1 MVFFKIYLI
10 GKTPFHLYI
19 VYNGS
24 ETHCSSG
31 FRGVMMVLVG
41 VMMVIC
47 AEKAYFCRV
56 VNKNYMATKKKEI
69 IETKEAVQLPK
80 VEKVRPDYAHLKVS
94 PTYATTKYL
103 ADSFDYTKCYQ
114 LATAH
119 FGQTPIWQEPE
130 ELWEAYAIYSA
141 WCEATPVIT
150 QEAVKSGNMAGTLY
164 EVPKKHLQSE
174 GEFCMFLGASVNYLR
189 NRRTTYAEN
198 LKEFDLT
205 VCADFIEVIDR
216 IREAI
221 AQDLDQ
227 GATVGQFDANYVRA
241 LRGIKTQMD
250 YTSNGE
256 AIKGGLTVN
265 VTDPKVRAK
274 VSSIKNFKKDHKE
287 DDK

>member
-1 MVFFKIYLI
+1 MVLI
-10 GKTPFHLYI
+10 GVKD
-19 VYNGS
+19 
-24 ETHCSSG
+24 
-31 FRGVMMVLVG
+31 
-41 VMMVIC
+41 VIW

-80 VEKVRPDYAHLKVS
+80 VEKVRPDYAHFRLA

-103 ADSFDYTKCYQ
+103 ADSFNYTKCYQ

-119 FGQTPIWQEPE
+119 YGMTPIWQEPK

-174 GEFCMFLGASVNYLR
+174 GEFCMFLGASPGYL
-189 NRRTTYAEN
+189 NKRRSVYAEN

-205 VCADFIEVIDR
+205 ICADFIEVIDK

-287 DDK
+287 DAK

>member
-1 MVFFKIYLI
+1 MAIW
-10 GKTPFHLYI
+10 
-19 VYNGS
+19 
-24 ETHCSSG
+24 
-31 FRGVMMVLVG
+31 
-41 VMMVIC
+41 

-80 VEKVRPDYAHLKVS
+80 VEKVRPDYAHFQLA

-103 ADSFDYTKCYQ
+103 ADSFNYTKCYQ
-114 LATAH
+114 VATAH
-119 FGQTPIWQEPE
+119 YGMTPIWQEPQ

-174 GEFCMFLGASVNYLR
+174 GEFCMFLGANPMYLS
-189 NRRTTYAEN
+189 NRRSTYAEN

-205 VCADFIEVIDR
+205 ICADFIAVIDR
-216 IREAI
+216 IRNAI

-274 VSSIKNFKKDHKE
+274 VSSIKNFKKNHKE

>member
-1 MVFFKIYLI
+1 
-10 GKTPFHLYI
+10 
-19 VYNGS
+19 
-24 ETHCSSG
+24 
-31 FRGVMMVLVG
+31 
-41 VMMVIC
+41 
-47 AEKAYFCRV
+47 
-56 VNKNYMATKKKEI
+56 MATKKKQI
-69 IETKEAVQLPK
+69 IETPEAVELPK
-80 VEKVRPDYAHLKVS
+80 VEKVSADYAHLFLA

-103 ADSFDYTKCYQ
+103 ADSFNYTKCYQ

-119 FGQTPIWQEPE
+119 FGMTPIWQEPQ

-150 QEAVKSGNMAGTLY
+150 KEAVKSGNMAGTLY

-174 GEFCMFLGASVNYLR
+174 GEFCMFLGASINYLKM
-189 NRRTTYAEN
+189 RRSTYAEN
-198 LKEFDLT
+198 LKEFELT
-205 VCADFIEVIDR
+205 ICADFIEVIDK

-241 LRGIKTQMD
+241 LRGLKTQMD

-274 VSSIKNFKKDHKE
+274 VSSIKNFKKNHKE
-287 DDK
+287 EEKG

>member
-1 MVFFKIYLI
+1 MAIW
-10 GKTPFHLYI
+10 
-19 VYNGS
+19 
-24 ETHCSSG
+24 
-31 FRGVMMVLVG
+31 
-41 VMMVIC
+41 
-47 AEKAYFCRV
+47 AEKAYFCVV

-69 IETKEAVQLPK
+69 IETREAVQLPK

-103 ADSFDYTKCYQ
+103 ADSFNYTKCYQ

-119 FGQTPIWQEPE
+119 FGQTPVWQEPE

-205 VCADFIEVIDR
+205 ICADFIEVIDR

-287 DDK
+287 EDK

>member
-1 MVFFKIYLI
+1 MVLI
-10 GKTPFHLYI
+10 GI
-19 VYNGS
+19 N
-24 ETHCSSG
+24 EA
-31 FRGVMMVLVG
+31 
-41 VMMVIC
+41 IW

-56 VNKNYMATKKKEI
+56 VNKNCMATKKKEI
-69 IETKEAVQLPK
+69 IETKEAVQLAKP
-80 VEKVRPDYAHLKVS
+80 EKVRPDYAHFRLA

-103 ADSFDYTKCYQ
+103 ADSFNYTKCYQ
-114 LATAH
+114 IATAH
-119 FGQTPIWQEPE
+119 YGMTPIWQEPQ

-174 GEFCMFLGASVNYLR
+174 GEFCMFLGASPGYL
-189 NRRTTYAEN
+189 NKRRSVYAEN

-205 VCADFIEVIDR
+205 ICADFIAVIDK
-216 IREAI
+216 IRDAI

-274 VSSIKNFKKDHKE
+274 VSSIKNFKKNHKE
-287 DDK
+287 EEEK

>member
-1 MVFFKIYLI
+1 MVLI
-10 GKTPFHLYI
+10 GVNDAI
-19 VYNGS
+19 W
-24 ETHCSSG
+24 
-31 FRGVMMVLVG
+31 
-41 VMMVIC
+41 

-56 VNKNYMATKKKEI
+56 VNKNYMAIKKKEI

-80 VEKVRPDYAHLKVS
+80 PEKVRPDYAHFQLA

-103 ADSFDYTKCYQ
+103 ADSFNYTKCYQ
-114 LATAH
+114 VATAH
-119 FGQTPIWQEPE
+119 YGMTPIWQEPQ

-174 GEFCMFLGASVNYLR
+174 GEFCMFLGANPVYLS
-189 NRRTTYAEN
+189 NRRSTYAEN

-205 VCADFIEVIDR
+205 ICADFIAVIDR

-265 VTDPKVRAK
+265 VTDPKVRTK
-274 VSSIKNFKKDHKE
+274 VSSIKNFKKDHKDME
-287 DDK
+287 DK

>member
-1 MVFFKIYLI
+1 M
-10 GKTPFHLYI
+10 
-19 VYNGS
+19 
-24 ETHCSSG
+24 
-31 FRGVMMVLVG
+31 VG
-41 VMMVIC
+41 VKMAIW

-80 VEKVRPDYAHLKVS
+80 VEKVRPDYAHFQLA

-103 ADSFDYTKCYQ
+103 ADSFNYTKCYQ
-114 LATAH
+114 VATAH
-119 FGQTPIWQEPE
+119 YGMTPIWQEPQ

-174 GEFCMFLGASVNYLR
+174 GEFCMFLGANPMYLS
-189 NRRTTYAEN
+189 NRRSTYAEN

-205 VCADFIEVIDR
+205 ICADFIEVIDK

>member
-1 MVFFKIYLI
+1 
-10 GKTPFHLYI
+10 
-19 VYNGS
+19 
-24 ETHCSSG
+24 
-31 FRGVMMVLVG
+31 
-41 VMMVIC
+41 
-47 AEKAYFCRV
+47 
-56 VNKNYMATKKKEI
+56 MATKKKQI
-69 IETKEAVQLPK
+69 IETPEAVELPK
-80 VEKVRPDYAHLKVS
+80 VEKVGADYAHFRLA

-103 ADSFDYTKCYQ
+103 ADSFDFTKGYQ

-119 FGQTPIWQEPE
+119 FGKTPIWQEPA

-141 WCEATPVIT
+141 WCEATPVMT
-150 QEAVKSGNMAGTLY
+150 KEAVKSGNMAGTLY

-174 GEFCMFLGASVNYLR
+174 GEFCMFLGASPGYLHK
-189 NRRTTYAEN
+189 RRSVYAEN
-198 LKEFDLT
+198 LKEFELT
-205 VCADFIEVIDR
+205 ICADFIEVIDK

-274 VSSIKNFKKDHKE
+274 VSSIKNFKKNHTEEEK
-287 DDK
+287 

>member
-1 MVFFKIYLI
+1 MAIWAK
-10 GKTPFHLYI
+10 
-19 VYNGS
+19 
-24 ETHCSSG
+24 
-31 FRGVMMVLVG
+31 
-41 VMMVIC
+41 
-47 AEKAYFCRV
+47 KAYFCRV
-56 VNKNYMATKKKEI
+56 VNKNYMAIKKKEI

-80 VEKVRPDYAHLKVS
+80 PEKVRPDYAHLRIA
-94 PTYATTKYL
+94 PTHVTTQYL
-103 ADSFDYTKCYQ
+103 ADSFNYTRCYQ
-114 LATAH
+114 LTTIR
-119 FGQTPIWQEPE
+119 FGRTPIWQEPE

-150 QEAVKSGNMAGTLY
+150 MEAVKSGNMAGTLY

-174 GEFCMFLGASVNYLR
+174 GEFCMFLGANPGYLS
-189 NRRTTYAEN
+189 NRRSTYAEN

-205 VCADFIEVIDR
+205 ICADFIAVIDR

-287 DDK
+287 GDK

>member
-1 MVFFKIYLI
+1 
-10 GKTPFHLYI
+10 
-19 VYNGS
+19 
-24 ETHCSSG
+24 
-31 FRGVMMVLVG
+31 
-41 VMMVIC
+41 MVIW

-56 VNKNYMATKKKEI
+56 VNKNYMAIKKKEI

-80 VEKVRPDYAHLKVS
+80 PEKVRPDYAHFHLA

-119 FGQTPIWQEPE
+119 FGMTPIWQEPE

-150 QEAVKSGNMAGTLY
+150 MEAVKSGNMAGTLY

-174 GEFCMFLGASVNYLR
+174 SEFCMFLGASINYLR
-189 NRRTTYAEN
+189 TRRATYAEN

-274 VSSIKNFKKDHKE
+274 VSSIKNFKKDHKDHKE
-287 DDK
+287 DEK

>member
-1 MVFFKIYLI
+1 
-10 GKTPFHLYI
+10 
-19 VYNGS
+19 
-24 ETHCSSG
+24 
-31 FRGVMMVLVG
+31 
-41 VMMVIC
+41 
-47 AEKAYFCRV
+47 
-56 VNKNYMATKKKEI
+56 MATKKKQI
-69 IETKEAVQLPK
+69 IETVEAVQLPK
-80 VEKVRPDYAHLKVS
+80 PGKVRADYAHLRLS
-94 PTYATTKYL
+94 STYATTEYL
-103 ADSFDYTKCYQ
+103 ADSFDFTKCYQ
-114 LATAH
+114 VATAH
-119 FGQTPIWQEPE
+119 LGRTPVWQEPA

-174 GEFCMFLGASVNYLR
+174 GEFCMFLGASVNYL
-189 NRRTTYAEN
+189 NQRRSTYAEN

-205 VCADFIEVIDR
+205 ICADFIEVIDK

-241 LRGIKTQMD
+241 LRGLKTQMD

-265 VTDPKVRAK
+265 VTDPKVRNK
-274 VSSIKNFKKDHKE
+274 VSTLKNFKKDHTVEEK
-287 DDK
+287 